1 MVSASGEVGLALG
14 EGVTVANRIVSLA
27 IICSLAIL
35 HAACSTPPHPLSVPP
50 GSTPIAA
57 QQNLKGSVY
66 YQMGHWSA
74 AKDHFVSAI
83 EADPNLAESHFNLA
97 LALDK
102 LDRHSEA
109 TTHFRRAAELAPD
122 NKILTRAQSSAYNHV
137 VTLPFI
143 HETDPYGT
151 DRYGRADGV
160 YPW

>member
-1 MVSASGEVGLALG
+1 MASASGEVGLALG
-14 EGVTVANRIVSLA
+14 EDGTAANRIVSLV

-35 HAACSTPPHPLSVPP
+35 FAACASSPHPLSAPP

-74 AKDHFVSAI
+74 ARDHFVSAI

-102 LDRHSEA
+102 LERHSEA
-109 TTHFRRAAELAPD
+109 TTHFRMAAELAPD
-122 NKILTRAQSSAYNHV
+122 NKIITRTQSSDYNHV

-151 DRYGRADGV
+151 DRYGRAEGV